1 MHSQTII
8 ENQLENVCSEFDE
21 SIKRNRQYG
30 LKLWVNIIRRKLTA
44 IISAREAKDKK
55 IYGELMQ
62 IETLAKECE
71 PSEASAKLI
80 KKIQKLKGVVGVLCL
95 GVLCLATMKFSV
107 VRSHAR
113 VNQARVVRVA
123 KRRKE
128 GESA

>member
-1 MHSQTII
+1 MDNQIHL
-8 ENQLENVCSEFDE
+8 ENQFESALSHFKGRVKNSGLIIWFYLFRKKLVEF
-21 SIKRNRQYG
+21 
-30 LKLWVNIIRRKLTA
+30 RK
-44 IISAREAKDKK
+44 ARKERAAK
-55 IYGELMQ
+55 IYGEFMQ

-80 KKIQKLKGVVGVLCL
+80 KKIQKLKSVIGVLCL

-128 GESA
+128 GENA

>member
-1 MHSQTII
+1 MDSLIQIEKQFDSGLRRFEGRVKHS
-8 ENQLENVCSEFDE
+8 
-21 SIKRNRQYG
+21 G
-30 LKLWVNIIRRKLTA
+30 LILWFQFFWKKLSQFRAKSDVIR
-44 IISAREAKDKK
+44 D
-55 IYGELMQ
+55 ELMQ

-128 GESA
+128 GENA